1 MHVDQDRS
9 RHALLRQALVQALT
23 RHLAAANSAMKREVA
38 TGEAKR
44 LRVLMISDFFY
55 PNVGGVE
62 NHIFQL
68 SQCLLARGHHVVVAT
83 HAYGERTGVRYLTNG
98 LKVYHIPRLP
108 FYANATFP
116 TFLGLLRLLRSIL
129 IRERITLVRSQL
141 FCRSG
146 SPKTCARCI

>member
-1 MHVDQDRS
+1 
-9 RHALLRQALVQALT
+9 
-23 RHLAAANSAMKREVA
+23 MKREVA